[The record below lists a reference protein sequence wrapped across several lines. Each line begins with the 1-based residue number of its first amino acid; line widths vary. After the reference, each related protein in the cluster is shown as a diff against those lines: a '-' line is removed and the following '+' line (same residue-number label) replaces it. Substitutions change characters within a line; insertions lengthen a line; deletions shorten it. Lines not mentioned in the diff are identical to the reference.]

1 MRTPKCWSLPWNVG
15 VTVRDITMHGV
26 GSVLLL
32 CLLPGCAS
40 LNRSA
45 HFDEGFTPEWSV
57 KLDVQD
63 MSIVDVAPDGRQVM
77 VTSRPGDRNLQVLS
91 GANGRQVWRERE
103 SLGSRLLRGG
113 INVGGFTAADFQP
126 DSYQYARLESA
137 GVVLIFDYSL
147 TSDVIRAR
155 DMTSGR
161 ELWELRDHPWTRE
174 KYGSAVASVAGR
186 LLGAG
191 QVGAA
196 AATGVVGGAM
206 TTAISISDLLVPL
219 PRVDGFLFKHLGG
232 LACFDAL
239 TGKKRWE
246 INSFKGG
253 GIRDVTELP
262 DGDLIITSRYVGLLD
277 GLGDPHHIA
286 RVDPHSGAVRW
297 LVAYSV
303 DGWQSVEYELPT
315 HVEVH
320 GNRLL
325 VHRVH
330 TQIFDID
337 TGALI
342 YRHLAFPLPDGERK
356 FVVADGVFYA
366 VVNPV
371 LEDPPV
377 IAVYI
382 NSPLPTYLRAVDLA
396 AGTVRWESEQNRSH
410 IFGVG
415 IAGDRLV
422 VAASGAIMGGG
433 NGILAFDR
441 ADGRLRWKS
450 ADFDQ
455 PSLRQQFSLRD
466 RIDGVGRVSNL
477 LIDNGTVYAASAT
490 ALYALNLTD
499 GSPRFTVNYR
509 EKDLGLVHRLYD
521 AGEEIL
527 VVSTDG
533 VDLLDR
539 ATGSAT
545 FNTPRGRIT
554 GYVFAGDNLFLRR
567 GHQLS
572 VVRPAARTV
581 VASAR
586 TRRPSAMIFGNL
598 WDGIHVSDD
607 GALLFVL
614 DDDGRLARYRL
625 AR

>member
-1 MRTPKCWSLPWNVG
+1 MRN
-15 VTVRDITMHGV
+15 ITGPGV
-26 GSVLLL
+26 GCALLL
-32 CLLPGCAS
+32 SLLAGCAS

-45 HFDEGFTPEWSV
+45 RFDEGYAPEWSV
-57 KLDVQD
+57 KLDVRD

-77 VTSRPGDRNLQVLS
+77 VTSRPGDRNLQVLN
-91 GANGRQVWRERE
+91 GASGRQAWRERE
-103 SLGSRLLRGG
+103 SLGSRILRGG
-113 INVGGFTAADFQP
+113 IDVGGLTAADFQP
-126 DSYQYARLESA
+126 DSYQYARLESD

-161 ELWELRDHPWTRE
+161 ELWELREHPWSRE
-174 KYGSAVASVAGR
+174 KYSSAVGNVAVR

-191 QVGAA
+191 RTGAA
-196 AATGVVGGAM
+196 VATEVAGGVV
-206 TTAISISDLLVPL
+206 TAGISIKDLVVPL
-219 PRVDGFLFKHLGG
+219 PRGDGFLFRHLGG
-232 LACFDAL
+232 LACFDSR
-239 TGKKRWE
+239 TGEKRWE
-246 INSFKGG
+246 IDTFRGG

-262 DGDLIITSRYVGLLD
+262 DGDLIITSVWVNLLA
-277 GLGDPHHIA
+277 GIGDPHHIV
-286 RVDPHSGAVRW
+286 RVDPRSGAVRW
-297 LVAYSV
+297 LASYSV
-303 DGWQSVEYELPT
+303 DGWQNAEIELPT

-320 GNRLL
+320 GDRLL

-330 TQIFDID
+330 TQIFDIN
-337 TGALI
+337 TGAVI
-342 YRHLAFPLPDGERK
+342 YRHVAYPLPDGESR
-356 FVVADGVFYA
+356 FVVGDGVFYA
-366 VVNPV
+366 MVNPL
-371 LEDPPV
+371 LENPPA

-382 NSPLPTYLRAVDLA
+382 NSHLPTYLRAVDLA
-396 AGTVRWESEQNRSH
+396 AGTVRWESEESQSQIH
-410 IFGVG
+410 G
-415 IAGDRLV
+415 IGLAGNRLV
-422 VAASGAIMGGG
+422 VAASGAIIGGG
-433 NGILAFDR
+433 HGVLAFDR
-441 ADGRLRWKS
+441 ADGRLLWKS

-455 PSLRQQFSLRD
+455 PSLRQHFSLRD
-466 RIDGVGRVSNL
+466 RIDGVRRVSNL
-477 LIDNGTVYAASAT
+477 LFDNGTVYAASGT
-490 ALYALNLTD
+490 ALYALNLAD

-509 EKDLGLVHRLYD
+509 EKDFGLVHRLYD

-545 FNTPRGRIT
+545 FSTPRGRIS
-554 GYVFAGDNLFLRR
+554 GYFFGGDNLFLRR
-567 GHQLS
+567 GEQLS

-598 WDGIHVSDD
+598 WDGIHVSED

-614 DDDGRLARYRL
+614 DDGGTLARYRL